1 MTDFTDDDEEVET
14 PRVCIACGGRSCRWC
29 SRGYQ
34 DREQQEAWAKFRVRS
49 RKISSTYSLLE
60 KIVRELIDSLDALGN
75 KDLAD
80 QGRKCLEDWMS
91 ASPDTPERRDAS
103 MMISVFQ
110 SQAVV
115 ALMRAR
121 TPG

>member
-1 MTDFTDDDEEVET
+1 MRKGLQECADISLRYTTLRESSYPLSPSGQVTDFTEDDEEVET

-60 KIVRELIDSLDALGN
+60 KIVRELIDSLDALG
-75 KDLAD
+75 DRELAD
-80 QGRKCLEDWMS
+80 QGRKCLEDWM
-91 ASPDTPERRDAS
+91 
-103 MMISVFQ
+103 
-110 SQAVV
+110 
-115 ALMRAR
+115 
-121 TPG
+121 